1 VVPHTAG
8 RSDSLAPADRIWFVL
23 PQLRGL
29 GRSAVAAHYGMADQA
44 EARAYLADPVLRQR
58 LEQVIAVI
66 AEQLQQPGQTQSLQ
80 SDGSPRKDAA
90 KAAMSLVNELDEG
103 QTLKDLLL
111 GEVETAQA
119 AARQTRMTKAK
130 SGGLETIQGSQ
141 QKTMNYISS
150 YRFFERERPHQ
161 VSSNGLAII
170 TENYFYSINFARQA
184 LLTAAAREPAEIAA
198 ACTNRA
204 LANIGR
210 E

>member
-1 VVPHTAG
+1 
-8 RSDSLAPADRIWFVL
+8 
-23 PQLRGL
+23 
-29 GRSAVAAHYGMADQA
+29 M
-44 EARAYLADPVLRQR
+44 
-58 LEQVIAVI
+58 IAVI
-66 AEQLQQPGQTQSLQ
+66 AEQLQQPGQTLSLQ

-119 AARQTRMTKAK
+119 AARQTRMRTAK
-130 SGGLETIQGSQ
+130 SGGLETIQGSH
-141 QKTMNYISS
+141 QKMMNYISS

-204 LANIGR
+204 LANMSR

>member
-1 VVPHTAG
+1 VVPHTAS
-8 RSDSLAPADRIWFVL
+8 RSDSLAPADRIRFVL
-23 PQLRGL
+23 PQLLGL
-29 GRSAVAAHYGMADQA
+29 GRSAVAAHYGMADLA

-66 AEQLQQPGQTQSLQ
+66 AEQLQQPGQTLSLQ

-141 QKTMNYISS
+141 QKTMNYISP
-150 YRFFERERPHQ
+150 YRFFSRGSAHTKPPPMAWRSLQ
-161 VSSNGLAII
+161 
-170 TENYFYSINFARQA
+170 
-184 LLTAAAREPAEIAA
+184 
-198 ACTNRA
+198 
-204 LANIGR
+204 
-210 E
+210 